1 MDQNKLDTDS
11 LAAVINNIKNS
22 IHTVPD
28 YPKKGIMF
36 RDVTGLMQN
45 GAAFA
50 QVIELLKSRFSDKG
64 ITTIVGTEARGFIF
78 GAPLAY
84 AMGISFIPA
93 RKPGKLPR
101 EVLSQD
107 YDLEYGT
114 DTLQIHTDAVKPGDV
129 VLLVDDLLATGGTME
144 ATAGLVRR
152 AGGTVHGAA
161 FVVSLPELGGEDRL
175 AKLDV
180 DVSTLVS
187 FDGE

>member
-1 MDQNKLDTDS
+1 MDQNNLET
-11 LAAVINNIKNS
+11 ITQNIKNS

-36 RDVTGLMQN
+36 RDVTSLMQDPQ
-45 GAAFA
+45 AFA
-50 QVIELLKSRFSDKG
+50 QVIDLFKAQYSDKG

-84 AMGISFIPA
+84 AMGLSFIPA

-101 EVLSQD
+101 AVLSQD

-114 DTLQIHTDAVKPGDV
+114 DTLQIHTDAVKAGDV
-129 VLLVDDLLATGGTME
+129 VLLVDDLLATGGTMD
-144 ATAGLVRR
+144 ATAQLVRR
-152 AGGTVHGAA
+152 AGATVYGAA
-161 FVVSLPELGGEDRL
+161 FVVSLPELGGEARL

-180 DVSTLVS
+180 DVGTLVS